1 MEKKLNLLSFPNGAQ
16 SNGFIAA
23 LSSALLPCL
32 GIGEDTPYWCNPKSG
47 YCSKCGQCGTLSSL
61 AKHQGML
68 YHALLAASGLG
79 FTFDYPEDDDVD
91 FHTMPGVEKGWR
103 WEEPFI
109 AELMDLAGLSY
120 IRYKNQSIEQMR
132 GLIKDAVH
140 CGYPAL
146 AANHGQWGDPME
158 WTRCWNLVCG
168 YEDQGLCFMGHGG
181 GTTVQREGEYEDW
194 ILITGKT
201 ERKLTYRQTLESL
214 RDELESLL
222 LVQLNRL
229 TNGSLTVIT
238 DNYHT
243 CRLGTEQIAAITD
256 DLMGVIFDKL
266 TPFSANFIKINDY
279 SLRVCSLSALRVLY
293 QRYGAFYTKEEFDFM
308 VRMIRT
314 LYPPERY
321 AGWLRE

>member
-1 MEKKLNLLSFPNGAQ
+1 MAIPVGLTEVEH
-16 SNGFIAA
+16 A
-23 LSSALLPCL
+23 LRPWL
-32 GIGEDTPYWCNPKSG
+32 
-47 YCSKCGQCGTLSSL
+47 GTLFLSANTL
-61 AKHQGML
+61 ADT
-68 YHALLAASGLG
+68 LAS
-79 FTFDYPEDDDVD
+79 
-91 FHTMPGVEKGWR
+91 R
-103 WEEPFI
+103 
-109 AELMDLAGLSY
+109 
-120 IRYKNQSIEQMR
+120 MR
-132 GLIKDAVH
+132 A
-140 CGYPAL
+140 YAP
-146 AANHGQWGDPME
+146 
-158 WTRCWNLVCG
+158 
-168 YEDQGLCFMGHGG
+168 
-181 GTTVQREGEYEDW
+181 
-194 ILITGKT
+194 
-201 ERKLTYRQTLESL
+201 YRQTLESL

-266 TPFSANFIKINDY
+266 TPFSANFINFNDY

-314 LYPPERY
+314 LYPTERY